1 MTQRFPGHNTRL
13 SGFGVA
19 LILGLLT
26 ATSSLQAQATFAG
39 RAFTGYSPAKGY
51 GWGIGGD
58 FGVQFPFLF
67 DTPMAIGGFVDY
79 HVGNEFTDEDLGQTV
94 KQQIAFYGGHAS
106 SLWVDKAVFVRGNGQ
121 AGAAVLQRQVEGQA
135 SETQT
140 RFFLG
145 GGIMVGKRL
154 GDFVIGA
161 EPWFPI
167 VINSDYV
174 KAAVAFYVSVVYQP
188 QLIP

>member
-1 MTQRFPGHNTRL
+1 MTDYSSNRPIRL
-13 SGFGVA
+13 VGLAIA
-19 LILGLLT
+19 LIALLLT

-39 RAFTGYSPAKGY
+39 RAFTGYSPAQGY
-51 GWGIGGD
+51 GWAVGGD

-67 DTPMAIGGFVDY
+67 DTPMAIGGFVNY
-79 HVGNEFTDEDLGQTV
+79 NFGNEFTDEDLGQEV
-94 KQQIAFYGGHAS
+94 EQRIAFYGGHAS
-106 SLWVDKAVFVRGNGQ
+106 SLWVDKGVFLRGNGQ
-121 AGAAVLQRQVEGQA
+121 AGAAVLRRQVEGEA

-145 GGIMVGKRL
+145 GGVMVGKRL

-167 VINSDYV
+167 VIGSDYV
-174 KAAVAFYVSVVYQP
+174 KAAVAVYVSVVYQP
-188 QLIP
+188 PLIR